1 MTTRRE
7 LLAGALALA
16 ALSACG
22 ESEPSKGKSPAMG
35 ERPPAMGERPLGLG
49 GRPLDAG
56 VLFARTAAGL
66 AAVDLATAQVRATYT
81 GAIPDQGWTS
91 LHELTPQG
99 ELRLLDAATG
109 TVRTTI
115 KVGGQQVDGL
125 QIKAV
130 SDHLVAVGPEP
141 GPRTST
147 PISLVSDA
155 GVRELRLAGNV
166 EPEAFSTDEQVM
178 YVLEYLPPDKPDRY
192 RVRMYDLAQGVSN
205 PLLTRDKRPVPQ
217 GKEEEMRG
225 QGRQA
230 VRGDGVLYTLY
241 NHQPDHLH
249 VRDLVAG
256 HDSAPEVHAFV
267 HVLNLEQRWAYC
279 LDLPQ
284 PFGLGPAEG
293 HTLALS
299 GGRLYV
305 FDATSGRLVT
315 AGTEQLTLDRSA
327 FLTPSPGPAAAL
339 VDGNRLYLASGTQVQ
354 VVGTANL
361 TSEASWSLPG
371 QARGLAMRSGE
382 LLVGSAE
389 QVLRLDPATGARR
402 GVIDL
407 PGLQAVLHAQ

>member
-1 MTTRRE
+1 M
-7 LLAGALALA
+7 
-16 ALSACG
+16 
-22 ESEPSKGKSPAMG
+22 
-35 ERPPAMGERPLGLG
+35 
-49 GRPLDAG
+49 
-56 VLFARTAAGL
+56 LFARTGAGL
-66 AAVDLATAQVRATYT
+66 AAVDLATGRVRATYT
-81 GAIPDQGWTS
+81 GALPDQDWSS
-91 LHELTPQG
+91 LRELTPQG
-99 ELRLLDAATG
+99 ELRQLDTATG
-109 TVRTTI
+109 TVRTTT
-115 KVGGQQVDGL
+115 KVAGQ
-125 QIKAV
+125 QIKAA
-130 SDHLVAVGPEP
+130 STHLVAVGPEP

-147 PISLVSDA
+147 PISLVSEG

-166 EPEAFSTDEQVM
+166 EPEAFSTDDQVM

-230 VRGDGVLYTLY
+230 VRGGGVLYTLY
-241 NHQPDHLH
+241 THQPEHQH

-293 HTLALS
+293 HTLALW

-305 FDATSGRLVT
+305 FDATSGRLVS
-315 AGTEQLTLDRSA
+315 ADTEQLTLDRSA
-327 FLTPSPGPAAAL
+327 FLTPAAGPAAAL
-339 VDGNRLYLASGTQVQ
+339 ADTDRLYLAAGTQVQ
-354 VVGTANL
+354 VVDKANL
-361 TSEASWSLPG
+361 TSVASWSLPG
-371 QARGLAMRSGE
+371 QARGLATRPGE
-382 LLVGSAE
+382 LLVGSGE

-402 GVIDL
+402 DIIDL
-407 PGLQAVLHAQ
+407 PGLQSVLHAL